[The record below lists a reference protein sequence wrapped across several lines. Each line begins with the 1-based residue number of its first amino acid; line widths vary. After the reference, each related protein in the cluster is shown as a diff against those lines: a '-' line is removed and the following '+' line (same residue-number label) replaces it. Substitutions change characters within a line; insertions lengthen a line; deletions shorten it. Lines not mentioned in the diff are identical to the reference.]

1 MSDWK
6 QRVEHELSI
15 AQAAQARGNEGMA
28 RVCARRAAGWTV
40 RAWLEQRGID
50 LNTSSVLDPIHTL
63 LKVEGLRLETR
74 NILEHMLVAKQKDN
88 LETDSYFPLDADL
101 VAEARRLVA
110 LLFP

>member
-1 MSDWK
+1 MIDWK
-6 QRVEHELSI
+6 QRVEHELST
-15 AQAAQARGNEGMA
+15 AQAARARGNEGMA

-40 RAWLEQRGID
+40 QAWLEQRGID
-50 LNTSSVLDPIHTL
+50 LHTSSVLEPIRYM

-74 NILEHMLVAKQKDN
+74 NILDHMLVAKQKDN

-101 VAEARRLVA
+101 IAEARRLVA